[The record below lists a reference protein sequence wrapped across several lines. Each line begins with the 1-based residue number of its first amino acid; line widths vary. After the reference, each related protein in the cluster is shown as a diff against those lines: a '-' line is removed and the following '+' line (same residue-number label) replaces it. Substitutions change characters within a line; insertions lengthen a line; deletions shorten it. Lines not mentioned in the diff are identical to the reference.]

1 MDFVSL
7 WPAQSSLL
15 LHLAKRMCGHG
26 LLTLPERE
34 VNPDPLQQASSPPV
48 AHLPCSSLFL
58 FLIYLTSLLLL
69 CAREFPVF
77 AQAVGRGPIWGPL

>member
-58 FLIYLTSLLLL
+58 F
-69 CAREFPVF
+69 
-77 AQAVGRGPIWGPL
+77 